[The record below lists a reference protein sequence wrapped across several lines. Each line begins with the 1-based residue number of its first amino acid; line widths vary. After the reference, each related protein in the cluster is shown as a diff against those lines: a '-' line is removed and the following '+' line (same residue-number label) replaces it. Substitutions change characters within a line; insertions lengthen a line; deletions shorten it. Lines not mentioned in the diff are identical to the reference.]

1 MSNIV
6 EFNPSSAP
14 SFVKRGELSAVAK
27 ALAGGNVGGGGKRIS
42 IKGGVFRLMSDGKE
56 VAAID
61 DRHLD
66 VVIVNA
72 APKVSRT
79 FYMGKYEEGN
89 TTAPDCWSP
98 NGETP
103 DASSANKQSDSCATC
118 PQNIA
123 GSGDGTSRACR
134 YSQRLAV
141 VLANDVQGDVMQ
153 LSLPAQSIFGKE
165 EGDNRPLQAYA
176 RYMAAQGAGA
186 DMVVTRL
193 KFDTR
198 AAVPKLFF
206 KALRWLTD
214 DEYAVSVEKG
224 QSREAVNA
232 VTMTVAQTD
241 KAPAPQAA
249 PVEGTAPRATK
260 PKTRMQSSTQNR
272 EPEVETEEPAKRK
285 EASAGGAVPK
295 RDANLANIVGEWDD
309 TDD

>member
-61 DRHLD
+61 ERHLD
-66 VVIVNA
+66 VVVVNA

-98 NGETP
+98 NGEVP
-103 DASSANKQSDSCATC
+103 DASSANKQADSCATC

-193 KFDTR
+193 KFDTK

-206 KALRWLTD
+206 KAVRWLTD
-214 DEYAVSVEKG
+214 EEYAVSVEKG
-224 QSREAVNA
+224 QSREAVSA

-241 KAPAPQAA
+241 KAPAPAAA
-249 PVEGTAPRATK
+249 PVIGIAPKSAKKTKAT
-260 PKTRMQSSTQNR
+260 
-272 EPEVETEEPAKRK
+272 VEEDEAEEPSKRK
-285 EASAGGAVPK
+285 IRLEGSSAVPR

>member
-14 SFVKRGELSAVAK
+14 SFVKRGELSAVAR
-27 ALAGGNVGGGGKRIS
+27 ALVGGGGAGGGKRIS

-56 VAAID
+56 IASID
-61 DRHLD
+61 ERHLD
-66 VVIVNA
+66 VVVVNA

-79 FYMGKYEEGN
+79 FYMGKFEEG
-89 TTAPDCWSP
+89 TASAPDCWSAD
-98 NGETP
+98 GETP
-103 DASSANKQSDSCATC
+103 NATSANKQASSCATC

-141 VLANDVQGDVMQ
+141 VLANNIEGDVMQ

-214 DEYAVSVEKG
+214 DEYATSVERG
-224 QSREAVNA
+224 QTKEAINA
-232 VTMTVAQTD
+232 VTMTVAQVD
-241 KAPAPQAA
+241 KAPQPAAA
-249 PVEGTAPRATK
+249 PVAGTAPKATK
-260 PKTRMQSSTQNR
+260 KAKVSIPADES
-272 EPEVETEEPAKRK
+272 EEPSKRV
-285 EASAGGAVPK
+285 EAEVGAAVPK
-295 RDANLANIVGEWDD
+295 RDANLASIVGKWDD

>member
-6 EFNPSSAP
+6 EFNASSAP
-14 SFVKRGELSAVAK
+14 SFVKRGELSAVAR
-27 ALAGGNVGGGGKRIS
+27 ALVGGGGSSGGKRIS
-42 IKGGVFRLMSDGKE
+42 IRGGVFRLVSKGKE
-56 VAAID
+56 VAAIE

-79 FYMGKYEEGN
+79 FYMKKYDGD
-89 TTAPDCWSP
+89 TPSAPDCWSADGEKP
-98 NGETP
+98 NAT
-103 DASSANKQSDSCATC
+103 SANPQAESCATC
-118 PQNIA
+118 SQNIA
-123 GSGDGTSRACR
+123 GSGDGNSRACR

-141 VLANDVQGDVMQ
+141 VLANNVDGDVMQ

-193 KFDTR
+193 KFDTK

-206 KALRWLTD
+206 KAMRWLTD
-214 DEYAVSVEKG
+214 EEYATSQEKG
-224 QSREAVNA
+224 ASKEATNA
-232 VTMTVAQTD
+232 ITMTVAQTD
-241 KAPAPQAA
+241 KAPPPA
-249 PVEGTAPRATK
+249 PVAGTAPKAKKPAKPAT
-260 PKTRMQSSTQNR
+260 P
-272 EPEVETEEPAKRK
+272 VEDEAETAEPAVRK
-285 EASAGGAVPK
+285 EAAAGAAVPK
-295 RDANLANIVGEWDD
+295 REANLANIVDAWDE

>member
-27 ALAGGNVGGGGKRIS
+27 ALAGGTGGGGKRIS

-56 VAAID
+56 IASID
-61 DRHLD
+61 ERHLD

-79 FYMGKYEEGN
+79 FYIGKFEEGN
-89 TTAPDCWSP
+89 TTAPACWSAD
-98 NGETP
+98 GEVP
-103 DASSANKQSDSCATC
+103 DASSSNKQSDSCATC

-193 KFDTR
+193 KFDTK

-214 DEYAVSVEKG
+214 EEYATATEKG
-224 QSREAVNA
+224 QSREAISA

-249 PVEGTAPRATK
+249 PVEGTAPKAAKKTK
-260 PKTRMQSSTQNR
+260 AAA
-272 EPEVETEEPAKRK
+272 EPEVEAEEPSKRK

-295 RDANLANIVGEWDD
+295 RDSNLANIVGEWDD

>member
-141 VLANDVQGDVMQ
+141 VLANDVKGDVMQ

-224 QSREAVNA
+224 QTREAISA

-241 KAPAPQAA
+241 KAPAPVATPVVAIAPKSAKKTKAA
-249 PVEGTAPRATK
+249 VE
-260 PKTRMQSSTQNR
+260 
-272 EPEVETEEPAKRK
+272 EDETEEPSKRK
-285 EASAGGAVPK
+285 ERLEGNSSVPRRGA
-295 RDANLANIVGEWDD
+295 DLANIVGEWDD

>member
-1 MSNIV
+1 MSIMSNIV

-27 ALAGGNVGGGGKRIS
+27 ALAGGTGGGGKRIS

-56 VAAID
+56 IASID
-61 DRHLD
+61 ERHLD

-79 FYMGKYEEGN
+79 FYIGKFEEGN
-89 TTAPDCWSP
+89 TTAPACWSAD
-98 NGETP
+98 GEVP
-103 DASSANKQSDSCATC
+103 DASSSNKQSDSCATC

-193 KFDTR
+193 KFDTK

-214 DEYAVSVEKG
+214 EEYATATEKG
-224 QSREAVNA
+224 QSREAISA

-249 PVEGTAPRATK
+249 PVEGTAPKAAKKTK
-260 PKTRMQSSTQNR
+260 AAA
-272 EPEVETEEPAKRK
+272 EPEVEAEEPSKRK

-295 RDANLANIVGEWDD
+295 RDSNLANIVGEWDD

>member
-27 ALAGGNVGGGGKRIS
+27 ALAGGSGGGSGGKRIS

-56 VAAID
+56 VASID

-79 FYMGKYEEGN
+79 FYMGKFEEGN
-89 TTAPDCWSP
+89 TTAPACWSAD
-98 NGETP
+98 GEVP
-103 DASSANKQSDSCATC
+103 DASSAHKQASSCATC

-141 VLANDVQGDVMQ
+141 VLANNVEGDVMQ

-206 KALRWLTD
+206 KAVRWLTD
-214 DEYAVSVEKG
+214 EEYATSTEKG
-224 QSREAVNA
+224 QSREAVSA

-241 KAPAPQAA
+241 KVAAPAAPAIAA
-249 PVEGTAPRATK
+249 PAVSIPPKSKKTK
-260 PKTRMQSSTQNR
+260 AAAA
-272 EPEVETEEPAKRK
+272 EVETEEPSVRK
-285 EASAGGAVPK
+285 ETSAGGSVPK
-295 RDANLANIVGEWDD
+295 RETNLASIVGSWDE

>member
-14 SFVKRGELSAVAK
+14 SFVKRGELSAVAR
-27 ALAGGNVGGGGKRIS
+27 ALVGGGGAGGGKRIS

-56 VAAID
+56 VASIEE
-61 DRHLD
+61 RHLD
-66 VVIVNA
+66 VVVVNA

-79 FYMGKYEEGN
+79 FYMGKFEEG
-89 TTAPDCWSP
+89 TASAPDCWSAD
-98 NGETP
+98 GETP
-103 DASSANKQSDSCATC
+103 NPTSANKQASSCATC

-141 VLANDVQGDVMQ
+141 VLANNIEGDVMQ

-214 DEYAVSVEKG
+214 DEYATSVERG
-224 QSREAVNA
+224 QTKEAVSA
-232 VTMTVAQTD
+232 VTMTVAQVD
-241 KAPAPQAA
+241 KAPQPAA
-249 PVEGTAPRATK
+249 VPVAGTAPK
-260 PKTRMQSSTQNR
+260 PAKKAKVSIA
-272 EPEVETEEPAKRK
+272 EEETEEPSKRK
-285 EASAGGAVPK
+285 EADAGASVPK
-295 RDANLANIVGEWDD
+295 RDANLASIVGKWDD